1 MLSFKAY
8 LKEEADSLEPEEEL
22 QRAIVLAEQI
32 DGQVS
37 GINAE
42 TSIKKDNAKR
52 ITLTQIVDD
61 KDRIKFAAFARETIQ
76 QTEGFT
82 LIDINTARSEK
93 DYHFS
98 HDDLSRSV
106 YVTMKPSG
114 AKGQVRDDPNE
125 LLAATFAMMDFEIPT
140 TIQELDILIDK
151 AKVLAPQKNNDW
163 SQKQID
169 LFDKAYTN
177 ACQAMSAG
185 IAIKE
190 WIGGKADEGWMTG
203 IKWGKAIEGFKV
215 EAYGMKDFNSSDIIL
230 KKGKNW
236 YGVSLKKKETA
247 KAADPTILNKAFDTL
262 LKGDEFKKIREDI
275 QGETAKFYV
284 KVIKQA
290 IKDGVMKVTN
300 KNEGRKV
307 NARTWKTY
315 MPKLD
320 NKYVNKSLKG
330 TKGSL
335 FKKISVIVKGEGE
348 RIATML
354 VNLVLKK
361 DLKDLKEKN
370 FNFSLVTGIG
380 KYDPKTGVSVESAD
394 LKDID
399 TVVAKLDELFA
410 KGKPTIEFN
419 TTKLQAFTKGAGAA
433 KLFYVVKVGGM
444 DIMKN
449 EIRYKGTFT
458 AQPQFFAVFTDKF
471 KTLLKPS

>member
-1 MLSFKAY
+1 MLRFKAY
-8 LKEEADSLEPEEEL
+8 IREAITNPTEEI
-22 QRAIVLAEQI
+22 QRAVELAEQI

-42 TSIKKDNAKR
+42 TSTKKDNSKR
-52 ITLTQIVDD
+52 ITLTQVVDD
-61 KDRIKFAAFARETIQ
+61 KDRIKFSAFARESIQ
-76 QTEGFT
+76 KTKGFE
-82 LIDINTARSEK
+82 LIDITTARSEK
-93 DYHFS
+93 DYHFR
-98 HDDLSRSV
+98 HDDLTRSV

-125 LLAATFAMMDFEIPT
+125 LLSATFAMMDFEIPT

-163 SQKQID
+163 TQNQID

-185 IAIKE
+185 IAIKKMM
-190 WIGGKADEGWMTG
+190 GGVADEGWMTG
-203 IKWGKAIEGFKV
+203 IKWGTAIQDFKV

-230 KKGKNW
+230 KKGKSW
-236 YGVSLKKKETA
+236 YGVSLKKKET
-247 KAADPTILNKAFDTL
+247 KEAADPTILNKAFDTL
-262 LKGDEFKKIREDI
+262 LKGDEFKTIREDI
-275 QGETAKFYV
+275 QDATAKFYV
-284 KVIKQA
+284 KTIKQA
-290 IKDGVMKVTN
+290 IKDGEMQGNT
-300 KNEGRKV
+300 RKV

-315 MPKLD
+315 MPKLN
-320 NKYVNKSLKG
+320 NKYVNKALKG
-330 TKGSL
+330 TRGSL
-335 FKKISVIVKGEGE
+335 FKKIADIVEGEGE

-361 DLKDLKEKN
+361 DLKDLKKKN
-370 FNFSLVTGIG
+370 FNFSLITGIG

-394 LKDID
+394 VKDID
-399 TVVAKLDELFA
+399 TVVAKFDELFA

-419 TTKLQAFTKGAGAA
+419 INQKQAFKKGAGAA

-449 EIRYKGTFT
+449 EIRYKGSFT
-458 AQPQFFAVFTDKF
+458 AQPQFFAVFTEKF
-471 KTLLKPS
+471 KELLKPTEK

>member
-1 MLSFKAY
+1 MLRFKAY
-8 LKEEADSLEPEEEL
+8 IREAITNPTEEI
-22 QRAIVLAEQI
+22 QRAVELAEQI

-42 TSIKKDNAKR
+42 TSTKKDNSKR
-52 ITLTQIVDD
+52 ITLTQVVDD
-61 KDRIKFAAFARETIQ
+61 KDRIKFSAFARESIQ
-76 QTEGFT
+76 KTEGFE
-82 LIDINTARSEK
+82 LIDITTARSEK
-93 DYHFS
+93 DYHFR
-98 HDDLSRSV
+98 HVDIKERSV
-106 YVTMKPSG
+106 YVVLKPSG

-125 LLAATFAMMDFEIPT
+125 LLSATFAMMDFEIPT

-151 AKVLAPQKNNDW
+151 AKELAPKKNNDW

-185 IAIKE
+185 IAIKKMM
-190 WIGGKADEGWMTG
+190 GGVADEGWMTG
-203 IKWGKAIEGFKV
+203 IKWGTAIQDFKV

-236 YGVSLKKKETA
+236 YGISLKKKETA

-262 LKGDEFKKIREDI
+262 LKGNEFKTIREDI
-275 QGETAKFYV
+275 QDATAKFYV
-284 KVIKQA
+284 KTIKQA
-290 IKDGVMKVTN
+290 IKDGEMQGNT
-300 KNEGRKV
+300 RKV

-315 MPKLD
+315 MPKLN
-320 NKYVNKSLKG
+320 NKYVNKALKG
-330 TKGSL
+330 TRGSL
-335 FKKISVIVKGEGE
+335 FKKIADIVEGEGE

-361 DLKDLKEKN
+361 DLKDLKKKN
-370 FNFSLVTGIG
+370 FNFSLITGIG

-399 TVVAKLDELFA
+399 TVVAKLDELFK

-419 TTKLQAFTKGAGAA
+419 INQKQAFKKGAGAA

-449 EIRYKGTFT
+449 EIRYKGSFT
-458 AQPQFFAVFTDKF
+458 AQPQFFAVFTEKF
-471 KTLLKPS
+471 KELLKPTEK

>member
-1 MLSFKAY
+1 MLRFKEYIREAVTNPT
-8 LKEEADSLEPEEEL
+8 EEI
-22 QRAIVLAEQI
+22 QRAVELAEQI

-42 TSIKKDNAKR
+42 TSTKKDNSKR
-52 ITLTQIVDD
+52 ITLTQVVDD
-61 KDRIKFAAFARETIQ
+61 KDRIKFSAFARESIQ
-76 QTEGFT
+76 KTEGFE
-82 LIDINTARSEK
+82 LIDITTARSEK
-93 DYHFS
+93 DYHFR
-98 HDDLSRSV
+98 HVDIKERSV
-106 YVTMKPSG
+106 YVVLKPSG

-125 LLAATFAMMDFEIPT
+125 LLSATFAMMDFEIPT

-151 AKVLAPQKNNDW
+151 AKVLAPKKNNDW

-190 WIGGKADEGWMTG
+190 MIGGKANEGWMTG
-203 IKWGKAIEGFKV
+203 IKWGTAIQDFKV
-215 EAYGMKDFNSSDIIL
+215 EAYGMKDFNSSDIVL
-230 KKGKNW
+230 KKGNTW
-236 YGVSLKKKETA
+236 YGVSLKKKETT

-262 LKGDEFKKIREDI
+262 LKGKEFKTIREDI
-275 QGETAKFYV
+275 QDVTAKFYV
-284 KVIKQA
+284 KIIKQA
-290 IKDGVMKVTN
+290 IKDGEMQGNT
-300 KNEGRKV
+300 RKV
-307 NARTWKTY
+307 NARTWKTF
-315 MPKLD
+315 MKKLD
-320 NKYVNKSLKG
+320 NKYVNASLKSDD
-330 TKGSL
+330 SL
-335 FKKISVIVKGEGE
+335 FKDVAKIVEESGE